1 MTQTTVKKNRST
13 NMDNNLKERSLKET
27 FKGGQRSLLLCI
39 LNRNRLKA
47 EQKDRREGFKEKER

>member
-1 MTQTTVKKNRST
+1 
-13 NMDNNLKERSLKET
+13 MDNNLKERSLKET
-27 FKGGQRSLLLCI
+27 FKGGQRALLLCI